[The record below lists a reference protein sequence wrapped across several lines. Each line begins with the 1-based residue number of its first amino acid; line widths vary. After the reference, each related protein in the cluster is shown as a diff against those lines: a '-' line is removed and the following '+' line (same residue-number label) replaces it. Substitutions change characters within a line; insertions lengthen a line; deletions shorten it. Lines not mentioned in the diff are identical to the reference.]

1 MRMAGADH
9 LDRPSLVL
17 ARLFL
22 LIVGSI
28 GLLTASAPDAPAG
41 QTTAA
46 GVYTTGQADRGRGIF
61 EAKCESC
68 HGAALDGGTLAPAL
82 TGREFLS
89 SFQEKPLRRMY
100 SRIISTMPP
109 DEVGSLTEAETLAL
123 VALLLRA
130 NGYPA
135 GERELA
141 RADNLNSI
149 VVAARP
155 EVESRKSKVGSRKS
169 EVESRKSKVGSR
181 KSTVESRRSKV
192 DSRVRTSR

>member
-1 MRMAGADH
+1 M
-9 LDRPSLVL
+9 SSIS
-17 ARLFL
+17 FL
-22 LIVGSI
+22 TS
-28 GLLTASAPDAPAG
+28 SAQDAPAG

-61 EAKCESC
+61 DAKCESC

-82 TGREFLS
+82 KGREFLT

-109 DEVGSLTEAETLAL
+109 DDVGSLTEAETLAL
-123 VALLLRA
+123 VALLLRE

-141 RADNLNSI
+141 RADDLNSI
-149 VVAARP
+149 VVAPPPDAVAAIHR
-155 EVESRKSKVGSRKS
+155 SLAAVG
-169 EVESRKSKVGSR
+169 E
-181 KSTVESRRSKV
+181 
-192 DSRVRTSR
+192 